1 MTDQKGMTITYKA
14 KNGIYVNMTNRC
26 PCACTFCLRQNAP
39 GVYGSDPLW
48 LEREPTVEEV
58 EASLSKWDLNSMD
71 EVVFCGYG
79 EPAERLKDLLEVAAW
94 LKKNY
99 TVKTRINTN
108 GLADLIWGEPT
119 APWLEGKIDAV
130 SISLNAIDAE
140 EYLRLTRS
148 KFGIGSYDAML
159 RYTHECTKY
168 VPTVMMTVV
177 DQVTTPEE
185 QESARKIC
193 EKLGATLR
201 VRPFESC
208 SNYGGTAKTVRR
220 GRCPHRPGDITRFYE
235 NPMRIRQLP
244 NGAMWA
250 SPLTQTWKAFRKVR
264 RGRTTL
270 SAQGKVPNSAED
282 FRVSGMHFAGRTE
295 TSAHMGYQRIS
306 YGFARTA
313 LCRHSWKGKESGQ
326 TRRASARFS
335 DQRRLTAEKKAKL

>member
-108 GLADLIWGEPT
+108 GLADLIWGTDT

-130 SISLNAIDAE
+130 SVSLNAIDADE
-140 EYLRLTRS
+140 FLRLTRS
-148 KFGIGSYDAML
+148 KFGIESYDAML
-159 RYTHECTKY
+159 TFAQHCKPY
-168 VPTVMMTVV
+168 VPNVV
-177 DQVTTPEE
+177 LTIVDHVEGPEE
-185 QESARKIC
+185 IAKCRKIC
-193 EKLGATLR
+193 EERGLTLR
-201 VRPFESC
+201 VRP
-208 SNYGGTAKTVRR
+208 
-220 GRCPHRPGDITRFYE
+220 YE
-235 NPMRIRQLP
+235 D
-244 NGAMWA
+244 
-250 SPLTQTWKAFRKVR
+250 S
-264 RGRTTL
+264 
-270 SAQGKVPNSAED
+270 
-282 FRVSGMHFAGRTE
+282 
-295 TSAHMGYQRIS
+295 
-306 YGFARTA
+306 
-313 LCRHSWKGKESGQ
+313 
-326 TRRASARFS
+326 
-335 DQRRLTAEKKAKL
+335 